1 MTMTRKEW
9 FEEIVARVQNPQNK
23 EKREKQRNNKNGYSL
38 DWHLARARELFNQI
52 NTSDEQRMSLLEN
65 DFDVSIKGYLILIIA
80 GRYLALLCAM
90 LIIYFLSAKL
100 KSVISTFLAATAVLI
115 LPILLALLG
124 LGCFDYVLLYPI
136 LIGNI

>member
-52 NTSDEQRMSLLEN
+52 NTSAEQRMSLLEN
-65 DFDVSIKGYLILIIA
+65 DFDVSIKAIQKILDEEGWA
-80 GRYLALLCAM
+80 
-90 LIIYFLSAKL
+90 
-100 KSVISTFLAATAVLI
+100 
-115 LPILLALLG
+115 
-124 LGCFDYVLLYPI
+124 
-136 LIGNI
+136 

>member
-23 EKREKQRNNKNGYSL
+23 ENGYSL

-65 DFDVSIKGYLILIIA
+65 DFDVSIKAIQKILDEEGWA
-80 GRYLALLCAM
+80 
-90 LIIYFLSAKL
+90 
-100 KSVISTFLAATAVLI
+100 
-115 LPILLALLG
+115 
-124 LGCFDYVLLYPI
+124 
-136 LIGNI
+136 

>member
-52 NTSDEQRMSLLEN
+52 NTSAEQRMSLLEN
-65 DFDVSIKGYLILIIA
+65 DFDVSIKGFSTKQC
-80 GRYLALLCAM
+80 LLCSKANFA
-90 LIIYFLSAKL
+90 YS
-100 KSVISTFLAATAVLI
+100 
-115 LPILLALLG
+115 
-124 LGCFDYVLLYPI
+124 
-136 LIGNI
+136 